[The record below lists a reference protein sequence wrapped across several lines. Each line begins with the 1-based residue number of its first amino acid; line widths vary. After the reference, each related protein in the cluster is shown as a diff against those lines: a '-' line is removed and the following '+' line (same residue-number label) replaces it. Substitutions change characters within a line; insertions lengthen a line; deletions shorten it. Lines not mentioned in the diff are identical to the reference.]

1 VVKDSTSALVCT
13 CTLVHTCTQLQ
24 ELVFSLFLSLS
35 LSLFLIHC
43 VYLYICIIGTLSSD
57 SVCEVMDCQADL
69 LLHVTS
75 SLSQIFSTTPWHG
88 TLPIIKVQLKCHPSR
103 NILELSQFSVQ
114 SVYWSP
120 VTCKAS
126 YKQLRTGAA
135 LADSLVMHY
144 LRLCHFAHLK

>member
-1 VVKDSTSALVCT
+1 MVKDSTSALVCT

-75 SLSQIFSTTPWHG
+75 SLSQIFSTTP
-88 TLPIIKVQLKCHPSR
+88 
-103 NILELSQFSVQ
+103 
-114 SVYWSP
+114 
-120 VTCKAS
+120 
-126 YKQLRTGAA
+126 
-135 LADSLVMHY
+135 
-144 LRLCHFAHLK
+144 